1 MRRLERWLYAAS
13 GTRRDAELTER
24 LFHGPLLSSGCV
36 AWRCVVSTEN
46 ELSIHFRFDEMKK
59 RMKIGKSANSTALW
73 PIAPVS
79 KRPEVPTSNI
89 ECALQLASRRRRR
102 RLSSR
107 RLSSRCIISDRNRVF
122 L

>member
-46 ELSIHFRFDEMKK
+46 EL
-59 RMKIGKSANSTALW
+59 NSTALW